1 MRSREIRQRND
12 RVVGHIHLV
21 IQLGYIGSHNVHQI
35 VHLWTQSLQSVLQD
49 PVLKMDTNGVRTIS
63 ATDGTSTPQH
73 NEAYHKGYFLS
84 EKGQQ
89 TEIDGSE

>member
-1 MRSREIRQRND
+1 
-12 RVVGHIHLV
+12 
-21 IQLGYIGSHNVHQI
+21 
-35 VHLWTQSLQSVLQD
+35 
-49 PVLKMDTNGVRTIS
+49 MDTNGVRTIS